1 MSEKSTEK
9 FPKFI
14 VVDGGD
20 GSGKDTQAKFIA
32 HYYLDKGYNVRIRSH
47 PATDNIIGRIS
58 KKALEEGGKKG
69 YLKAAVFYAADAIR
83 SIVKYY
89 RHLDNEV
96 IIFSRYLLGVCYLP
110 SMLVL
115 FGYNLFATFLPTSS
129 YSFYLDVTPKI
140 ALERISGRA
149 EKVEMF
155 ETLPRLRKM
164 QRKMRF
170 VTRKKKWL
178 VINGD
183 GSPSKVWYQIRRK
196 LKQLDSNT

>member
-1 MSEKSTEK
+1 MREKSTEK

-32 HYYLDKGYNVRIRSH
+32 QYYLERGYNVRIRSH
-47 PATDNIIGRIS
+47 PATDNIFGRIS

-69 YLKAAVFYAADAIR
+69 YLMAAVFYAADAIR

-96 IIFSRYLLGVCYLP
+96 VIFSRYLLGVCYLP
-110 SMLVL
+110 SMFVL
-115 FGYNLFATFLPTSS
+115 FGYNLFATFLPTSK
-129 YSFYLDVTPKI
+129 YSFYLDVTPEI

-149 EKVEMF
+149 EKAEMF

-170 VTRKKKWL
+170 VAHKKKWL

-183 GSPSKVWYQIRRK
+183 RFPSKVWYQIRRN

>member
-1 MSEKSTEK
+1 MGVMEAEKILKQNSLLSITWKEGIMYVLEAI
-9 FPKFI
+9 PQQI
-14 VVDGGD
+14 ISLVV
-20 GSGKDTQAKFIA
+20 SRKRP
-32 HYYLDKGYNVRIRSH
+32 L
-47 PATDNIIGRIS
+47 
-58 KKALEEGGKKG
+58 KKGKKG
-69 YLKAAVFYAADAIR
+69 YLMAAVFYAADAIR

-96 IIFSRYLLGVCYLP
+96 VIFSRYLLGVCYLP
-110 SMLVL
+110 SMFVL
-115 FGYNLFATFLPTSS
+115 FGYNLFATFLPTSK
-129 YSFYLDVTPKI
+129 YSFYLDVTPEI

-149 EKVEMF
+149 EKAEMF

-170 VTRKKKWL
+170 VAHKKKWL

-183 GSPSKVWYQIRRK
+183 RFPSKVWYQIRRN

>member
-1 MSEKSTEK
+1 MREKSTGT

-32 HYYLDKGYNVRIRSH
+32 HYYLERGYNVRIRSH
-47 PATDNIIGRIS
+47 PATDNIFGRIS

-69 YLKAAVFYAADAIR
+69 YLMAAVFYAADAIR
-83 SIVKYY
+83 SIVRFY

-110 SMLVL
+110 SMFVL
-115 FGYNLFATFLPTSS
+115 FGYNLFATFLPTSK
-129 YSFYLDVTPKI
+129 YSFYLDVTPKM

-164 QRKMRF
+164 QHKMRF
-170 VTRKKKWL
+170 VAHKKKWL
-178 VINGD
+178 VINGN
-183 GSPSKVWYQIRRK
+183 GSPSKVWYQIRRN

>member
-1 MSEKSTEK
+1 MSEKSSEK

-32 HYYLDKGYNVRIRSH
+32 QYYIDKGYNVRIRSH
-47 PATDNIIGRIS
+47 PATDNIFGSIS

-69 YLKAAVFYAADAIR
+69 YLKAAVFYAVDAIR

-110 SMLVL
+110 SRFNL
-115 FGYNLFATFLPTSS
+115 FGYNLFATILPTSK
-129 YSFYLDVTPKI
+129 YSFYLDVTPSI

-155 ETLPRLRKM
+155 ETLPRLKKM

-170 VTRKKKWL
+170 ITHKKKWL

-183 GSPSKVWYQIRRK
+183 EIPSKVWYQIRRE